1 MKTKNKLLLILI
13 SLCLSSVVSA
23 AAPSWI
29 YGETGPSGWT
39 IVPPNPGETDV
50 ISYSGPF
57 WITPPYYGNSCFAE
71 ADLGGTPMISVDS
84 TNRIIELWF
93 QGPAPTQC
101 ILIYQPVC
109 GLQGNFGPLTSGNWT
124 FRCTNP
130 SLAFEI
136 QFTVGGAIGG
146 TTYYVDQ
153 DAPGPFHNGASW
165 KWAFTNLQDA
175 LDVAIAGDTI
185 LVAEGTHKP
194 DQGSSVTP
202 GDRTASFQLKNGV
215 SLIGSHAGYGHTDPD
230 ARDFETYATVL
241 SGDLNGDDSWG
252 ILYKSE
258 NSYHVVSATGCMSCD
273 AVLDGFIITAGQ
285 ADGPTPYDTGGG
297 VYIDG
302 TNPMLK
308 NCIISSNNAS
318 FGGGIASVNG
328 GSPYILNCKIIDNS
342 AQFFGGGLYC
352 YDNNINLVNCLITGN
367 SASLSVYI
375 GGSAI
380 YNFDGSITLIN
391 CTVTKNLAT
400 NGMVITS
407 FVSQLPASN
416 FLNIYNCILYNGI
429 NGILTN
435 HISTVFVLHTCI
447 QGGWPAGTGNI
458 STDPMFVNS
467 GDYHLQPGSPCID
480 AGDNSLLPNDIGDL
494 DKDGN
499 IIELLSVALDFVA
512 RILGGTVDM
521 GAYEHAGT
529 TPPWEPGSGSE
540 IFIDVPSPPPA
551 FPISLEEVEVELTF
565 LMNFKGI
572 LTVEIHATSAAG
584 GTWNAWF
591 DPDPGVVG
599 PGMVTVTVKISA
611 DNVDLSQL
619 PAGTTQQLAVLSV
632 LVQPAP

>member
-13 SLCLSSVVSA
+13 SLCLSSIASA
-23 AAPSWI
+23 AAPLWI
-29 YGETGPSGWT
+29 YGQTGPSGWT
-39 IVPPNPGETDV
+39 INPPNPGETDV
-50 ISYSGPF
+50 ISYSGPLGA
-57 WITPPYYGNSCFAE
+57 ISYLGNSCVAE
-71 ADLGGTPMISVDS
+71 TYLGGTPMISVDS
-84 TNRIIELWF
+84 TNKIVELWF
-93 QGPAPTQC
+93 QGPAPTIC
-101 ILIYQPVC
+101 TMEWNPVC
-109 GLQGNFGPLTSGNWT
+109 GLQGNFGPLTPGNWT
-124 FRCTNP
+124 FRCTDP
-130 SLAFEI
+130 SNAFEI

-153 DAPGPFHNGASW
+153 DAPGPLHNGASW

-175 LDVAIAGDTI
+175 LDVAVAGDTI

-194 DQGSSVTP
+194 DQGTSVTP

-215 SLIGSHAGYGHTDPD
+215 SLIGSHAGYGQPDPD
-230 ARDFETYATVL
+230 ARDIDAHPTVL

-252 ILYKSE
+252 TLYKSE

-273 AVLDGFIITAGQ
+273 SVLDGFIISGGQ

-302 TNPMLK
+302 TNPMLI
-308 NCIISSNNAS
+308 NCIVSSNNAS
-318 FGGGIASVNG
+318 FGGGIASVNS

-342 AQFFGGGLYC
+342 AQFFGGALYC
-352 YDNNINLVNCLITGN
+352 HCNNIYLVNCLITGN

-380 YNFDGSITLIN
+380 FNFDGSLTLIN
-391 CTVTKNLAT
+391 CTVTKNLT
-400 NGMVITS
+400 PNGMVIAS

-435 HISTVFVLHTCI
+435 HISTVYVLYTCI

-494 DKDGN
+494 DGDGN
-499 IIELLSVALDFVA
+499 IIELLSLALDFVA

-529 TPPWEPGSGSE
+529 TPPWEPGSGSG
-540 IFIDVPSPPPA
+540 IMYDVPSPPPA
-551 FPISLEEVEVELTF
+551 FPISFYGEVELTF
-565 LMNFKGI
+565 LMKFKGI
-572 LTVEIHATSAAG
+572 IKVEIQATSAAD
-584 GTWNAWF
+584 GTWNAWL

-632 LVQPAP
+632 LVQPVP